1 MSLSDPIADMM
12 TRIRN
17 ASFALHPG
25 TAFPGS
31 KMKQA
36 ILEIL
41 KKEGFI
47 KDFSVKVENNISTIE
62 VQLKYK
68 DKKPVISQL
77 KRMSTPGKRHYVK
90 AGDLQ
95 PVRNN
100 IGIAIVSTS
109 KGLMTG
115 RAANKLKLGGEVVCQ
130 VW

>member
-17 ASFALHPG
+17 ASLARHPG

-31 KMKQA
+31 KMKQS
-36 ILEIL
+36 ILGIL
-41 KKEGFI
+41 KNEGFI
-47 KDFSVKVENNISTIE
+47 ADYNVKSENNKSTIE

-68 DKKPVISQL
+68 NKKPVISQL
-77 KRMSTPGKRHYVK
+77 KRISTPGRRHYVK
-90 AGDLQ
+90 ADDLR

-115 RAANKLKLGGEVVCQ
+115 RKANKLKLGGEVVCQ